1 MSCIRE
7 NDLAVA
13 VRGIIFGLL
22 PVAME
27 LMQPTVNAASHH
39 VEVFTMYFIL
49 RDFTGYGIDQTN
61 CCAHDVATK
70 TTLLFHR

>member
-13 VRGIIFGLL
+13 VRGLIFGLL

-49 RDFTGYGIDQTN
+49 L
-61 CCAHDVATK
+61 ATESIK
-70 TTLLFHR
+70 RIAVRMM

>member
-27 LMQPTVNAASHH
+27 LMQPTVNAASRRSIHY
-39 VEVFTMYFIL
+39 VFH
-49 RDFTGYGIDQTN
+49 FT
-61 CCAHDVATK
+61 ATESIK
-70 TTLLFHR
+70 RNAVHMM